1 MENLYNEFIKKI
13 DKTKVYLNEPMCK
26 HTTLKIGGVADIFI
40 KVENIEELIFVI
52 NKCIER
58 NVPITVIG
66 NGSNILVKDGGIRGV
81 VIKLQLNNID
91 FIEDNLVN
99 VQAGVLLS
107 KMSNIAY
114 EKGLS
119 GLEFACGI
127 PGSIGGAVKMNA
139 GAHGKE
145 IKDILICTTYLDK
158 NLELHT
164 INNKENEFD
173 YRCSRFS
180 YNKEDIIISATLK
193 LKSDVKEKIKLE
205 MDSNMKSRKEKQPI
219 NFPSAGSTFKR
230 GKNYITAQLID
241 QCGLK
246 GYNIGDAYVSE
257 KHAGFIVNKG
267 NATAKDL
274 LELVEYVKKKV
285 YEKFNIQIQL
295 EIEVMGED

>member
-13 DKTKVYLNEPMCK
+13 DKTRVYLNEPMCK
-26 HTTLKIGGVADIFI
+26 HTTFKIGGVADIFV

-52 NKCIER
+52 NKCKEK

-81 VIKLQLNNID
+81 VLKLQLSNIN
-91 FIEDNLVN
+91 FIENNLVN
-99 VQAGVLLS
+99 VEAGVLLS
-107 KMSNIAY
+107 KISNIAY

-139 GAHGKE
+139 GAYGKE
-145 IKDILICTTYLDK
+145 IKDVLISTTYLDK

-164 INNKENEFD
+164 INNKENKFD

-193 LKSDVKEKIKLE
+193 LKPDVKEKIKLE

-219 NFPSAGSTFKR
+219 NFPSAGSIFKR
-230 GKNYITAQLID
+230 GNNYITAQLID